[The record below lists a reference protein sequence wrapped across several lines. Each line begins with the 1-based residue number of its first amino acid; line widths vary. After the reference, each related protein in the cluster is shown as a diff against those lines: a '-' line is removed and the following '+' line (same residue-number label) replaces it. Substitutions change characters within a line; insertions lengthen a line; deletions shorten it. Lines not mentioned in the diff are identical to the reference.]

1 MFFKTYCST
10 LNVVLMMV
18 LMFDVFNIEYA
29 KLKQKVNIEKKE
41 KKINERTII
50 ILLLL
55 IDLFE
60 ISL

>member
-1 MFFKTYCST
+1 MLFKTYCST

-18 LMFDVFNIEYA
+18 LMFDVFNIENA
-29 KLKQKVNIEKKE
+29 KLKSKVNIEKKD

-50 ILLLL
+50 IWLLLFH
-55 IDLFE
+55 LFE